1 MSFQAQRLR
10 VALPCGE
17 HTVIEAGVRFA
28 ADEKIIQPVCLD
40 WASWY
45 VGSCADFFT
54 HELLIKSADMVLDPE
69 DLPIVREQLEW
80 RLKEIETAE
89 RALERRQADT

>member
-1 MSFQAQRLR
+1 MSFQAKRLR

-17 HTVIEAGVRFA
+17 HTVIEAGARFA

-45 VGSCADFFT
+45 VGSCADHFT
-54 HELLIKSADMVLDPE
+54 HQLLIKSAEMVLDPE
-69 DLPIVREQLEW
+69 HLPVVRQQLEA
-80 RLKEIETAE
+80 RLKDIETAE
-89 RALERRQADT
+89 RALEERQADA